1 VQSRRRVQPVL
12 VHHHTKQG
20 LDPGDESP
28 AICEQKFVVE
38 RHFSV
43 PHRNFLPSAPRAS
56 LRRSYKIAAI
66 ACQKRAPA
74 KRFRGK
80 NDAWQGHWG
89 SEKLSEVLDAV
100 DAKIL
105 DLIQHDAGL
114 SVAEIAERVGL
125 SSSPCWRRIKRLEDA
140 GVIQRRVTILDR
152 EKLGLGFEVYC
163 TVKLSLPTKDNLDA
177 FETAI
182 GKLPEVVQCAT
193 VTGSADY
200 ELRIVT
206 RDMHAFDDFLREK
219 ILGLGLVSNIES
231 RIVIRSVKNTTA
243 APLGLISPY
252 VSSQG

>member
-1 VQSRRRVQPVL
+1 M
-12 VHHHTKQG
+12 
-20 LDPGDESP
+20 
-28 AICEQKFVVE
+28 
-38 RHFSV
+38 
-43 PHRNFLPSAPRAS
+43 
-56 LRRSYKIAAI
+56 
-66 ACQKRAPA
+66 
-74 KRFRGK
+74 
-80 NDAWQGHWG
+80 
-89 SEKLSEVLDAV
+89 LSEVLDAV

-152 EKLGLGFEVYC
+152 DKLGLGFEVYC

-182 GKLPEVVQCAT
+182 GKLAEVVQCAT
-193 VTGSADY
+193 VTGAADY

-206 RDMHAFDDFLREK
+206 RDMHAFDDFLRDK
-219 ILGLGLVSNIES
+219 ILSLGLVSNIES

-243 APLGLISPY
+243 APLGLVSPY
-252 VSSQG
+252 VSAQG